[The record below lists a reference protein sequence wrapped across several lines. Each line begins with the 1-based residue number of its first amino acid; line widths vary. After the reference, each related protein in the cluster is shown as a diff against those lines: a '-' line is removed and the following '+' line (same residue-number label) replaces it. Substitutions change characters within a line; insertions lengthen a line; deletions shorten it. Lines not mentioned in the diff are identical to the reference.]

1 MRKIK
6 VGVIGLGMGRYHLE
20 RYAQCKGVEILAL
33 CDVSKSLLSE
43 VSDKYDVPLTFTDY
57 RKMLQVEELEAVS
70 IATPNKFHA
79 PMSIYALKHGKHVLC
94 EKPMALN
101 AKEAEKMLREA
112 EKNKRKLMLHFNFR
126 FSPQARFIKRY
137 VESGKLGDLYYVK
150 TGWLRQMGVPM
161 RRSFTD
167 KKISGGGPVI
177 DLGVHRLDF
186 ALWLMGYP
194 RAVSVVGETRDKIAG
209 PLARKNKVHFDVEDI
224 GVALIRLENE
234 ALIFME
240 ASWAIKTEWPE
251 EMYTQLFGTKAGLE
265 QRNVTGTY
273 NFGVKLFEEKKGKIV
288 VKKPAI
294 NYKDGN
300 PQAHFVD
307 CIRRDTEPMATG
319 RQGLEVMKIL
329 DAIYKS
335 SRIKKEVGIAHEEL
349 P

>member
-6 VGVIGLGMGRYHLE
+6 VGVIGLGMGRSHL
-20 RYAQCKGVEILAL
+20 RGYAQCKGVEILAL

-43 VSDKYDVPLTFTDY
+43 VSGKYDVPLTFTDY

-79 PMSIYALKHGKHVLC
+79 PMSICALKAGKHVLC

-101 AKEAEKMLREA
+101 AKEAEKMLWEA
-112 EKNKRKLMLHFNFR
+112 EKNKRKFMLHFNFR
-126 FSPQARFIKRY
+126 FSHQARFIKRY
-137 VESGKLGDLYYVK
+137 VDSGKLGDLYYVK
-150 TGWLRQMGVPM
+150 TGWLRQMGVP
-161 RRSFTD
+161 RKRSFTD

-194 RAVSVVGETRDKIAG
+194 KAVSVVGETYDKIAG

-240 ASWAIKTEWPE
+240 ASWATKSEWPE
-251 EMYTQLFGTKAGLE
+251 EIYIQLFGTKAGLE

-273 NFGVKLFEEKKGKIV
+273 NFGVKLFEEKKGKVV

-294 NYKDGN
+294 RYKDGN

-307 CIRRDTEPMATG
+307 CIRGDTEPMATG

-335 SRIKKEVGIAHEEL
+335 SRIKKEVVISY
-349 P
+349 